1 MILYVLKQNKNSKS
15 AAYGKFFAYP
25 VIEETIDLD
34 ALAEHMSNHN
44 TPYSKGAIKGMLTD
58 MVGCIKELL
67 LEGKNVK
74 IADLAIFSLGI
85 KNNCGAVSEEA
96 FTVSKNIKGVK
107 LRARATGELIA
118 KSLNLEATLKK
129 ASATTKSAGN
139 GGTTGGGSTSGSGS
153 NNGAQSGTGSITGGD
168 SQGGNGQSG
177 NGGNTNSGSNS
188 GGSNTGGNSG
198 SQSGTDTGSGEPG
211 NYRLVI
217 YKYGSGTSTVT
228 DDSEQELAN
237 DSSVASGSNVNINV
251 VPAAGK
257 VPTAK
262 INGSTNIALTENDGT
277 YTGSFVMPTKG
288 TVLEIN
294 SEPSDIDFGDEY

>member
-25 VIEETIDLD
+25 VIEETINLD
-34 ALAEHMSNHN
+34 DLAEHMSNHN

-85 KNNCGAVSEEA
+85 KNNGGAVSEEA

-118 KSLNLEATLKK
+118 KNLNLEATLKK
-129 ASATTKSAGN
+129 ASATTKVAGN
-139 GGTTGGGSTSGSGS
+139 GGTTGGGSTSGENASGS
-153 NNGAQSGTGSITGGD
+153 GSDSGAQNGTI
-168 SQGGNGQSG
+168 
-177 NGGNTNSGSNS
+177 NGGNSGN
-188 GGSNTGGNSG
+188 NSG
-198 SQSGTDTGSGEPG
+198 SQSGNTSGNQSGSGDSGQGEPG
-211 NYRLVI
+211 NYRLSI
-217 YKYGSGTSTVT
+217 YKYGSGTMHVT
-228 DDSEQELAN
+228 NDSEQEINNN
-237 DSSVASGSNVNINV
+237 DNVPSGSNVNIGV
-251 VPAAGK
+251 VPAEGK

-262 INGSTNIALTENDGT
+262 VNGNSITLTENDGT

-294 SEPSDIDFGDEY
+294 SEPSDIDWGDDH